1 MENILKI
8 TSVILFLIGVHLAI
22 PKIAEATKIVSNSTA
37 KSDTK
42 ESENLT
48 AIKNNYQV
56 LKHNSSNVES
66 ENDYEPRNYGSPD
79 SFYGSGIR

>member
-22 PKIAEATKIVSNSTA
+22 PKIAEATKIVSNSTG
-37 KSDTK
+37 KSDTE
-42 ESENLT
+42 ESKNLT
-48 AIKNNYQV
+48 GIKNNSQG
-56 LKHNSSNVES
+56 LKHTRSNVEL
-66 ENDYEPRNYGSPD
+66 ENDYEPRNYGGPD